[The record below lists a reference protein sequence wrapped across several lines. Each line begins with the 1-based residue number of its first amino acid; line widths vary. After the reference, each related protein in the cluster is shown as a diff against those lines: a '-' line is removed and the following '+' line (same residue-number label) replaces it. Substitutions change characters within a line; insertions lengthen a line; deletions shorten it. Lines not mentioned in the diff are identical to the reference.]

1 MRTPPLIFCGS
12 SHPALG
18 KEVAS
23 LLGTHLGKLSIS
35 LFPDGETHVEVLED
49 VYGKDVFVL
58 QTVALDPNHYLMELL
73 IIIDA
78 LKRASAKSV
87 VVIIP
92 YFGYCR
98 QDRKDKPGEPITAKL
113 VANLLTSAGTT
124 RLITLDLHARQLE
137 GFFEIPV
144 DHILCQE
151 VLMESVSHKIG
162 KERVVV
168 APDLGSIKIAKK
180 MATLLRADLAL
191 IEKNRINPHDVKMT
205 LIGDVRGKDVLIGDD
220 MCSTAGTLTA
230 AASKC
235 KEGGANRIFG
245 AITHGLF
252 VSDALD
258 RIEKSPLDQVFA
270 TNTIP
275 QNHTSPNKI
284 ITLSIAPLI
293 ANAIQQLL
301 RT

>member
-1 MRTPPLIFCGS
+1 MSSSPLLFCGS
-12 SHPALG
+12 SHPSLG
-18 KEVAS
+18 QEVAT
-23 LLGTHLGKLSIS
+23 LLGTKLGKLSINR
-35 LFPDGETHVEVLED
+35 FPDNETRVEILED
-49 VYGKDVFVL
+49 VYEKDVFVL
-58 QTVALDPNHYLMELL
+58 QTIALDPNEYLMELL

-98 QDRKDKPGEPITAKL
+98 QDRKDKSGEPITAKL

-144 DHILCQE
+144 DHLLCQS
-151 VLMESVSHKIG
+151 VLTAAAENYLS
-162 KERVVV
+162 KERAVV
-168 APDLGSIKIAKK
+168 APDLGSIKVAKK
-180 MATLLRADLAL
+180 MAIPLHADLAL
-191 IEKNRINPHDVKMT
+191 IEKTRISPQEVKMT
-205 LIGDVRGKDVLIGDD
+205 LIGDVKGKDVLIGDD

-230 AASKC
+230 AAHKC
-235 KEGGANRIFG
+235 QKGGAKKIYG

-252 VSDALD
+252 VGEALE
-258 RIEKSPLDQVFA
+258 RIEKSPFDEIFV

-275 QNHTSPNKI
+275 QTHTSKKI
-284 ITLSIAPLI
+284 TTLSIAPLI
-293 ANAIQQLL
+293 ANAIRQLI
-301 RT
+301 RA

>member
-230 AASKC
+230 RRLEMQRGRGKPHLWCYHPWSLC
-235 KEGGANRIFG
+235 
-245 AITHGLF
+245 
-252 VSDALD
+252 
-258 RIEKSPLDQVFA
+258 
-270 TNTIP
+270 
-275 QNHTSPNKI
+275 
-284 ITLSIAPLI
+284 
-293 ANAIQQLL
+293 
-301 RT
+301 